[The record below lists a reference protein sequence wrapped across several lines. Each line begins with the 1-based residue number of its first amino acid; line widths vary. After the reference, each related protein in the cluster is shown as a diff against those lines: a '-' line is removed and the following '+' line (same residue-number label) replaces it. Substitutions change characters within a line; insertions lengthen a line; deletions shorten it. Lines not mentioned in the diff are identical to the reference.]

1 MNNNKRFKK
10 FFILKVDIF
19 CINLFKVHSYRSTSG
34 GTRRSPTVPY
44 NAISSHIQDNS
55 VALVVPPTNMSEHEI
70 RHEQLLKQGID
81 NSLHKKL
88 DTYVNV
94 ICLA

>member
-1 MNNNKRFKK
+1 MNNNIRIDGFKK
-10 FFILKVDIF
+10 FFILNVDIF

-81 NSLHKKL
+81 NSFHDKIRLL
-88 DTYVNV
+88 T
-94 ICLA
+94 

>member
-1 MNNNKRFKK
+1 MNILDFNTKTS
-10 FFILKVDIF
+10 ILKIETF
-19 CINLFKVHSYRSTSG
+19 FFNLFKVHSYRSTSG

-44 NAISSHIQDNS
+44 NAISSHIQDNT

-81 NSLHKKL
+81 NSLHNRIL
-88 DTYVNV
+88 LL
-94 ICLA
+94 C